1 MVTSSMTDL
10 RDLARSWQ
18 GVLGRLELEVSTHN
32 FNTWLRGT
40 RPLRL
45 DGDTLVVEA
54 RTAFNCDWLN
64 QRLSVVVR
72 RAMGH
77 VFPQD
82 TGVLFVPKGADD
94 CPEGRAAPEQPESD
108 HQRRGPI
115 IGSLNSHYTV
125 DRYLPTEGNRL
136 ALDCCRSL
144 LSDGDVRISPV
155 LIYGTPGMGKTHLLH
170 AVAFKAAADGW
181 AVACLSAE
189 EFTTRYQGAL
199 RRGAVEEFQ
208 VALRSVRMLVLD
220 DLQYIAGKKATQDEL
235 VHTIDAVANAGGV
248 VMVASERHPFELE
261 LADRLASR
269 LAAGIVTRVEPFEA
283 SERRLYIERL
293 ARELRVAL
301 PGWALERLASI
312 EAPSVRLLQGAVHA
326 AVALQRMGSLELR
339 RLDAELMRICVG
351 ETSRAGTS
359 NLTLDAV
366 ARYFELAVEEL
377 AGRSRQAKATEARAV
392 AAAALQAQGRSLRQI
407 GAVLG
412 GRDASTIKQLTAR
425 GKAVLDGD
433 AELRTRVLKAIA

>member
-1 MVTSSMTDL
+1 MVTSMTDL

-40 RPLRL
+40 SPVRL
-45 DGDTLVVEA
+45 DGETLVVEA
-54 RTAFNCDWLN
+54 KTAFNCDWLN
-64 QRLSVVVR
+64 QRLSLVVR
-72 RAMGH
+72 RAMAH
-77 VFPQD
+77 VFGEEID
-82 TGVLFVPKGADD
+82 VLFVPKGADERID
-94 CPEGRAAPEQPESD
+94 VHSNEPAPQA
-108 HQRRGPI
+108 QRRGPI
-115 IGSLNSHYTV
+115 IGSLNCVYTV

-144 LSDGDVRISPV
+144 LCDTEVRISPV
-155 LIYGTPGMGKTHLLH
+155 MIYGTPGMGKTHLLH
-170 AVAFKAAADGW
+170 AVAFKAASDGW
-181 AVACLSAE
+181 SVACLSAE

-199 RRGAVEEFQ
+199 RRGGVEDFQ
-208 VALRSVRMLVLD
+208 AALRGVRMLVVD

-235 VHTIDAVANAGGV
+235 VHTIDAVTNAGGV
-248 VMVASERHPFELE
+248 VMVASERHPFELD

-269 LAAGIVTRVEPFEA
+269 LAAGIVTRVEPFIA
-283 SERRLYIERL
+283 PERRLYIERL

-301 PGWALERLASI
+301 PGWALERLAQI

-326 AVALQRMGSLELR
+326 AVALQRMGALELR

-351 ETSRAGTS
+351 EASPAGTS
-359 NLTLDAV
+359 DLTLAAV

-392 AAAALQAQGRSLRQI
+392 AAAALQSQGRSLRQI

-412 GRDASTIKQLTAR
+412 GRDASTIKQLATR
-425 GKAVLDGD
+425 GRAVLDAD
-433 AELRTRVLKAIA
+433 AELRSKLLRAIA

>member
-1 MVTSSMTDL
+1 MVTTSMTDL

-45 DGDTLVVEA
+45 DGETLVVEA
-54 RTAFNCDWLN
+54 RSAFNCDWLN
-64 QRLSVVVR
+64 QRLCVVVR
-72 RAMGH
+72 RAMAH
-77 VFPQD
+77 VFPEEV
-82 TGVLFVPKGADD
+82 GVLFVPKGADD
-94 CPEGRAAPEQPESD
+94 GPEARSEEGPRQQHERP
-108 HQRRGPI
+108 RGPV
-115 IGSLNSHYTV
+115 IGSLNSVYTV

-144 LSDGDVRISPV
+144 LLESEVRISPV

-208 VALRSVRMLVLD
+208 LALRGVRMLVVD

-235 VHTIDAVANAGGV
+235 VHTIDAVTNAGGV
-248 VMVASERHPFELE
+248 VMAASERHPFELA
-261 LADRLASR
+261 LADRLSSR

-283 SERRLYIERL
+283 AERRLYIERL

-326 AVALQRMGSLELR
+326 AVALQRLGALELR

-351 ETSRAGTS
+351 ESSRAGTS

-366 ARYFELAVEEL
+366 ARYFELAVDDL

-425 GKAVLDGD
+425 GKAVLDAD